1 MAEGKSSGGG
11 GSTGMLL
18 VIVLVVLLGLFKE
31 APVNFNFNGT
41 NSGSNYVAPKDE
53 AGIQQEVYRLTD
65 EVRELKKQADLDKR
79 IGPLS
84 TLAKTIR
91 LSASNIWSDNPDQ
104 EYLELY
110 VERGAPSKIQLSGME
125 IRSAI
130 SGAAVT
136 IPNGVYRP
144 EFSRTNNLDPIILNP
159 GNKVFL
165 ISGKSPI
172 GYSFQANKCS
182 GYFTQFNE
190 FTPSLSYSC
199 PSPRDEGYP
208 SVPLK
213 WRSACFD
220 YIDSLSQCTMP
231 LNFLPENIGAECT
244 EYITTNISYDS
255 CVEKHRFDKDFYT
268 GDWYVYLNRP
278 EELWLPSREFIK
290 LIDRQKQTINYTEIQ

>member
-11 GSTGMLL
+11 NTGMLFI
-18 VIVLVVLLGLFKE
+18 IVLVVLLGLFKE
-31 APVNFNFNGT
+31 APGGFNFGGTSSNGVYT
-41 NSGSNYVAPKDE
+41 PPKDE
-53 AGIQQEVYRLTD
+53 AGIQQEVYRLSD
-65 EVRELKKQADLDKR
+65 EVKELKKQADLDKR

-84 TLAKTIR
+84 TLAKTMR
-91 LSASNIWSDNPDQ
+91 LSASNVWSDNPNE

-110 VERGAPSKIQLSGME
+110 VEKGAPSKIQLSGME
-125 IRSAI
+125 IRSAV
-130 SGAAVT
+130 SGASVT

-144 EFSRTNNLDPIILNP
+144 EFSRTNSLDPIILYP
-159 GNKVFL
+159 GNRVYL
-165 ISGKSPI
+165 ITGKSPM

-182 GYFTQFNE
+182 GYFSQFHE

-220 YIDSLSQCTMP
+220 YIDSISQCSMP
-231 LNFLPENIGAECT
+231 LNFLPENIGPECT
-244 EYITTNISYDS
+244 EYITTKINYDS
-255 CVEKHRFDKDFYT
+255 CVETHRFDKDFYT
-268 GDWYVYLNRP
+268 GNWYVYLERP